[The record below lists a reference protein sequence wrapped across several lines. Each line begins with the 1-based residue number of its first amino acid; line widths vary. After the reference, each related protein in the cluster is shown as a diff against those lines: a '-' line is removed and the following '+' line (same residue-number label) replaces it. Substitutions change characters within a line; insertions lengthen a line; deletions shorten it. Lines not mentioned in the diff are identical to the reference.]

1 MKKLTTLILLLQLS
15 MSGWAQQKEV
25 NFRVA
30 KFKDNKACAISY
42 TFDDDLQEHYTLVFP
57 YFEKLGFKGTFFI
70 NGATIEESQGV
81 HEVRGVVRTTWAQLK
96 EMADH
101 GHEISNHGWAHK
113 NFNRFP
119 FEEIKQDICKNDSA
133 IIKHIGKPALTFCYP
148 NNSKNKEG
156 VAFASQGRVG
166 TRTFQIS
173 IGSKRDSAFLSN
185 WIDTLIMNK
194 EWGVGMTHGIT
205 HGYDAF
211 RDPQLFWNHLE
222 EVKARENKIWVATFA
237 DVSAYTKEAENTSLH
252 TKANGKQWTITP
264 NLNLDEAIFNK
275 PLTMVV
281 EASDIKKVV
290 AKQDGKTLPTTLE
303 KDKTTFD
310 FNPHGGEIV
319 IKVK

>member
-1 MKKLTTLILLLQLS
+1 MKKLTSIILLLQLS
-15 MSGWAQQKEV
+15 MGVWAQKNEV

-30 KFKDNKACAISY
+30 KFKDDKACAISY

-57 YFEKLGFKGTFFI
+57 YFEKLGIKGTFFI

-101 GHEISNHGWAHK
+101 GHEIANHGWAHK

-119 FEEIKQDICKNDSA
+119 FEEIKEDICKNDSA
-133 IIKHIGKPALTFCYP
+133 IEKNIGKPALTFCYP

-156 VAFASQGRVG
+156 VAYVSKGRVG

-185 WIDTLIMNK
+185 WIDTLIINQ

-211 RDPQLFWNHLE
+211 KDPQVFWNHLE
-222 EVKARENKIWVATFA
+222 EVKSREAQIWVATFA
-237 DVSAYTKEAENTSLH
+237 DISAYTKEAENTNLR
-252 TKANGKQWTITP
+252 TEVKGKQWIITP
-264 NLNLDEAIFNK
+264 DLDLKEAIFNQ

-281 EASDIKKVV
+281 EALDIKKVV
-290 AKQDGKTLPTTLE
+290 ANQDGKALLVKLE
-303 KDKTTFD
+303 KDKACFE
-310 FNPHGGEIV
+310 FNPYGGEIV
-319 IKVK
+319 VKIK